1 MSIKEEVMFDT
12 RRLLAWV
19 IGLVCLV
26 VPAAALAAET
36 AQCLRAT
43 PESTCYSQLVLD
55 IGGSVIVDIDKPTRE
70 MKFVSSND
78 AMLDIRPFKE
88 DKLYLRGKEAG
99 HGTLTIYDQTNGRT
113 VAKIEVNV
121 VQRRTVANL
130 TELKRQF
137 AKTFPGQDINVEPA
151 QEGIVLFGTV
161 NSPDTVEQ
169 VLRLAKVFLS
179 SWDVVS
185 ASGESMS
192 GTMMGGSRI
201 DAQDST
207 VMAGPGGTV
216 VTKSSAT
223 KTGRSNEKIINLL
236 KIGGPQQVLLEVKFA
251 EVDRQ
256 SARELEAGFT
266 LGGLGSDFGGAISG
280 ITKFGDL
287 LPAVVPNPKS
297 GSLNLNRTT
306 RPNVFIS
313 VDNFALYLR
322 FIEEERL
329 GRVLA
334 EPKLVT
340 MSGQEASFLAGGE
353 YPYPIVDDDDVEIKF
368 KQFGVG
374 LRFTPIVSSDGLIT
388 LKVAPS
394 VSDITDFVEIP
405 GVGRQPVL
413 SSRTLDSMVQLRDG
427 QTLAMAGLLLDN
439 MSEVASKV
447 PVLGDIPILGALFR
461 STSFQQKKTD
471 LLIAVTPHL
480 VNPVQ
485 EGKISFPGE
494 FLKPPNRF
502 EFYLEGRLEGRRSA
516 EDPSLLSSHVFSA
529 NKSSVSGGMEG
540 NFGHMETAR

>member
-1 MSIKEEVMFDT
+1 
-12 RRLLAWV
+12 
-19 IGLVCLV
+19 
-26 VPAAALAAET
+26 
-36 AQCLRAT
+36 
-43 PESTCYSQLVLD
+43 
-55 IGGSVIVDIDKPTRE
+55 
-70 MKFVSSND
+70 
-78 AMLDIRPFKE
+78 
-88 DKLYLRGKEAG
+88 
-99 HGTLTIYDQTNGRT
+99 
-113 VAKIEVNV
+113 
-121 VQRRTVANL
+121 
-130 TELKRQF
+130 
-137 AKTFPGQDINVEPA
+137 
-151 QEGIVLFGTV
+151 
-161 NSPDTVEQ
+161 
-169 VLRLAKVFLS
+169 
-179 SWDVVS
+179 
-185 ASGESMS
+185 
-192 GTMMGGSRI
+192 
-201 DAQDST
+201 
-207 VMAGPGGTV
+207 
-216 VTKSSAT
+216 
-223 KTGRSNEKIINLL
+223 
-236 KIGGPQQVLLEVKFA
+236 
-251 EVDRQ
+251 
-256 SARELEAGFT
+256 
-266 LGGLGSDFGGAISG
+266 
-280 ITKFGDL
+280 
-287 LPAVVPNPKS
+287 
-297 GSLNLNRTT
+297 
-306 RPNVFIS
+306 
-313 VDNFALYLR
+313 
-322 FIEEERL
+322 
-329 GRVLA
+329 VLA